1 MPAAVNSPWTWESG
15 DQQGIS
21 IEGEF
26 NWRLRIGLSMCW
38 ELFLEAAWLDLQLD
52 LVCVS

>member
-15 DQQGIS
+15 DQQSIN

-26 NWRLRIGLSMCW
+26 NWRLIGLSMCW
-38 ELFLEAAWLDLQLD
+38 EIFLEAAWLDLQLD
-52 LVCVS
+52 PVSVS